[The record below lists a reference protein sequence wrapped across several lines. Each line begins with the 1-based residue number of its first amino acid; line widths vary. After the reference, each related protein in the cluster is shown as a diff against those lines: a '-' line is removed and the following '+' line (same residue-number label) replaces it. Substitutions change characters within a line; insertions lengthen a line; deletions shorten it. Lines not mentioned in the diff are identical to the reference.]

1 MKDLEKYLEDELAML
16 DRSIV
21 ATPSED
27 YLEQFVKANHGS
39 SDYLLMQMSK
49 NYGYKIA
56 LLNMQEMLVTNKK
69 NQYYGKFK
77 ANYKS
82 LGNDVRTI

>member
-56 LLNMQEMLVTNKK
+56 LLNMQEMLVTNINK
-69 NQYYGKFK
+69 
-77 ANYKS
+77 
-82 LGNDVRTI
+82 

>member
-39 SDYLLMQMSK
+39 GDYLLMQMSK

-56 LLNMQEMLVTNKK
+56 LLNMQEMLVTNINK
-69 NQYYGKFK
+69 
-77 ANYKS
+77 
-82 LGNDVRTI
+82 

>member
-1 MKDLEKYLEDELAML
+1 ML

-27 YLEQFVKANHGS
+27 YLKQFVKANHGS

-56 LLNMQEMLVTNKK
+56 LLNMQEMLVTNINK
-69 NQYYGKFK
+69 
-77 ANYKS
+77 
-82 LGNDVRTI
+82 